1 MANRKVRV
9 LYEHFYNQTVYGA
22 PMSIT
27 IGLDKNDYDLTSIHP
42 KETRTYTLAADGN
55 LADTNGVREGLLD
68 LWCNAAGNTGS
79 RYEVVDPDGFVWYFV
94 LSAADLTEIS
104 LMQLRLQNASTDSP
118 PSAGGTLTGFTYPA
132 GLASLTT
139 LPLDADVDDL
149 RSVVKAIIQQLSAPG
164 GTITSFTYPTAL
176 ASLMALPLDADVD
189 DLRSVIKALMQQL
202 GATGI

>member
-22 PMSIT
+22 PMTIS
-27 IGLDKNDYDLTSIHP
+27 IGLDRNDFDLTSIHP

-79 RYEVVDPDGFVWYFV
+79 RYEVIDPDGFVWYFV
-94 LSAADLTEIS
+94 LSAGDLTEIS
-104 LMQLRLQNASTDSP
+104 LMQLRLQNVNPTSP
-118 PSAGGTLTGFTYPA
+118 PPASFASFTYPSA
-132 GLASLTT
+132 VASLTA
-139 LPLDADVDDL
+139 LPLDADFDDL
-149 RSVVKAIIQQLSAPG
+149 RSVV
-164 GTITSFTYPTAL
+164 
-176 ASLMALPLDADVD
+176 
-189 DLRSVIKALMQQL
+189 KALMQQL